1 MTTKTKQQFI
11 SDKFHYGSDDLV
23 EVNALDFIQ
32 LLTDQERLER
42 TVKMLNNTVS
52 NLEVALECARIK
64 RDTINLRG

>member
-11 SDKFHYGSDDLV
+11 SDKFFYGSDDLV